1 MKFNFKGFM
10 FGLVAGLV
18 VISGYVYTAY
28 NETHYT
34 RQGYVERESN
44 YVYRF
49 YDNATDN
56 VFSFVSNDII
66 KDGTQI
72 KAYMDTNTTT
82 SIYDD
87 IIYDYKIIQ

>member
-10 FGLVAGLV
+10 FGLIAGLII
-18 VISGYVYTAY
+18 ISGYIYTAY

-49 YDNATDN
+49 YDNNTDN

-66 KDGTQI
+66 KNGTQI

>member
-1 MKFNFKGFM
+1 MKFNFKGFI
-10 FGLVAGLV
+10 FCLVAGFI
-18 VISGYVYTAY
+18 VIGGYIYTAY

-44 YVYRF
+44 YIYRF
-49 YDNATDN
+49 YDNNTDN
-56 VFSFVSNDII
+56 VFSFISNDII

-72 KAYMDTNTTT
+72 IAYMDTNTTT

-87 IIYDYKIIQ
+87 IIYNYKIIQ

>member
-1 MKFNFKGFM
+1 MKFNFKGFI
-10 FGLVAGLV
+10 FGLVAGFI
-18 VISGYVYTAY
+18 VIGGYVYTAY
-28 NETHYT
+28 NEMHYT

-44 YVYRF
+44 YIYRF
-49 YDNATDN
+49 YDNDTDN

-72 KAYMDTNTTT
+72 KVYMDTNTTT

>member
-1 MKFNFKGFM
+1 MKFNFKGFI
-10 FGLVAGLV
+10 FGLIAGLI
-18 VISGYVYTAY
+18 VIGGYIYTAY
-28 NETHYT
+28 NEMHYT

-44 YVYRF
+44 YIYRF
-49 YDNATDN
+49 YDNDTDN

-87 IIYDYKIIQ
+87 IIYNYKIIQ